1 MSEVDTIVYFKEKG
15 KANTEK
21 ALKLAY
27 EYSQE
32 YKIPKVVIATSKGT
46 TAAKALDI
54 FTDTDQLVIVTH
66 G

>member
-27 EYSQE
+27 EYSEE
-32 YKIPKVVIATSKGT
+32 YKIPKVVIAK
-46 TAAKALDI
+46 
-54 FTDTDQLVIVTH
+54 
-66 G
+66 